1 MPCGGSAAPAPERP
15 LCRPYRNL
23 HGLRGC
29 DYPFPALCM
38 SRRSFRVGGR
48 CSGAGGQFDAKPESF
63 TPIIQPGEA
72 QAMHMKK
79 LWIPFIVAF
88 SILPLLVGAQANVEP
103 PGSRQPRAPAK
114 PRVQPL
120 PEAQWTDAHRQLVA
134 KYSRD
139 NRADNALR
147 TLLHLPPL
155 VDAVMPYTLYVADE
169 STLSP
174 RHRSVLMLRAAWLAG
189 NQPLGATYAPRARGA
204 GLTAA
209 EIRRIAEGPEASGW
223 DPFEATLLRLADQ
236 LYRNSS
242 VTDATWKAL
251 SASYDLLHLM
261 DAVETANHVIV
272 LSMLYNSLGVQ
283 PDEGTTDRLPTDV
296 KYRVVVP
303 PREPPLT
310 VARVQPNPGEGI
322 AVGRTFAKHPALNAK
337 RGARANFINRVSK
350 LTPRHREM
358 FILRIGWDCRAEY
371 EWAQHV
377 GNVGRAREHGL
388 DPVKIAQGPDAP
400 GWEPFERTIL
410 RAVDELYRDAM
421 VSDKTWAALGEKYD
435 TTLIMSGVL
444 TSSSYRATS
453 IALNTFGVQLEPGNE
468 RFPTPPTR

>member
-1 MPCGGSAAPAPERP
+1 
-15 LCRPYRNL
+15 
-23 HGLRGC
+23 
-29 DYPFPALCM
+29 
-38 SRRSFRVGGR
+38 
-48 CSGAGGQFDAKPESF
+48 
-63 TPIIQPGEA
+63 
-72 QAMHMKK
+72 MKK
-79 LWIPFIVAF
+79 LWIPLIVAV

-174 RHRSVLMLRAAWLAG
+174 RHRSILMLRAAWLAG
-189 NQPLGATYAPRARGA
+189 NQPLWATYAPRAKSA

-209 EIRRIAEGPEASGW
+209 EIRRIAEGPDASGW

-310 VARVQPNPGEGI
+310 VARVQPNPGDGI
-322 AVGRTFAKHPALNAK
+322 AVGRTFAKHAALNAK

-358 FILRIGWDCRAEY
+358 FILRIGWDCRSEY

-388 DPVKIAQGPDAP
+388 DPLRIAQGPDAP

-421 VSDKTWAALGEKYD
+421 VSDKTWAALGEQYD
-435 TTLIMSGVL
+435 TSSLMSGIL

-453 IALNTFGVQLEPGNE
+453 MALNTFGVQLEPGNE
-468 RFPTPPTR
+468 RFPTPPSR

>member
-1 MPCGGSAAPAPERP
+1 M
-15 LCRPYRNL
+15 Y
-23 HGLRGC
+23 
-29 DYPFPALCM
+29 
-38 SRRSFRVGGR
+38 
-48 CSGAGGQFDAKPESF
+48 
-63 TPIIQPGEA
+63 
-72 QAMHMKK
+72 MKK
-79 LWIPFIVAF
+79 LWVPFIVAF

-174 RHRSVLMLRAAWLAG
+174 RHRSILMLRAAWLAG
-189 NQPLGATYAPRARGA
+189 NQPLWATYAPRAKSA

-209 EIRRIAEGPEASGW
+209 EIRRIAEGPDASGW

-251 SASYDLLHLM
+251 SAGYDLLHLM

-310 VARVQPNPGEGI
+310 VARVQPNPGDGI
-322 AVGRTFAKHPALNAK
+322 AVGRTFAKHAALNAK

-421 VSDKTWAALGEKYD
+421 VSDKTWAALGEQYD
-435 TTLIMSGVL
+435 TSSLMSGIL

-468 RFPTPPTR
+468 RFPTPPSR

>member
-1 MPCGGSAAPAPERP
+1 MR
-15 LCRPYRNL
+15 
-23 HGLRGC
+23 
-29 DYPFPALCM
+29 
-38 SRRSFRVGGR
+38 
-48 CSGAGGQFDAKPESF
+48 
-63 TPIIQPGEA
+63 
-72 QAMHMKK
+72 MKHL
-79 LWIPFIVAF
+79 LWVACLVAF
-88 SILPLLVGAQANVEP
+88 SILPLLAGAQANVDP
-103 PGSRQPRAPAK
+103 PGSRQPRAPGK

-120 PEAQWTDAHRQLVA
+120 PESQWTDAQRQLVM

-139 NRADNALR
+139 NRADNVLR
-147 TLLHLPPL
+147 TLLPLPAL
-155 VDAVMPYTLYVADE
+155 VDAVMPYTIYVSDE
-169 STLSP
+169 SPLSP
-174 RHRSVLMLRAAWLAG
+174 RHREILMLRAAWLAG
-189 NQPLGATYAPRARGA
+189 NQPLWAVHAPRARAA
-204 GLTAA
+204 GLTPA
-209 EIRRIAEGPEASGW
+209 EIRRIAEGPDAAGW
-223 DPFEATLLRLADQ
+223 EGFEANLLRLADQ

-242 VTDATWKAL
+242 VTDATWNAL
-251 SASYDLLHLM
+251 SANYDLLHLM

-283 PDEGTTDRLPTDV
+283 PDEGTPDRLPTDV

-303 PREPPLT
+303 AREPPLT

-322 AVGRTFAKHPALNAK
+322 AVGRTFAKHPQLNAK

-468 RFPTPPTR
+468 RFPTPPTRC

>member
-1 MPCGGSAAPAPERP
+1 
-15 LCRPYRNL
+15 
-23 HGLRGC
+23 
-29 DYPFPALCM
+29 
-38 SRRSFRVGGR
+38 
-48 CSGAGGQFDAKPESF
+48 
-63 TPIIQPGEA
+63 
-72 QAMHMKK
+72 MHMKK
-79 LWIPFIVAF
+79 MWVPFIVAF

-155 VDAVMPYTLYVADE
+155 VDAVMPYTIYVADE

-174 RHRSVLMLRAAWLAG
+174 RHRSILMLRAAWLAG
-189 NQPLGATYAPRARGA
+189 NQPLWATYAPRARSA

-209 EIRRIAEGPEASGW
+209 EIRWIAEGPDASGW

-251 SASYDLLHLM
+251 SASYDLLHMM

-296 KYRVVVP
+296 KYRIVVP

-310 VARVQPNPGEGI
+310 MARVQPNPGDGI
-322 AVGRTFAKHPALNAK
+322 AVGRTFAKHAALNAK

-400 GWEPFERTIL
+400 GWEPFERNIL

-421 VSDKTWAALGEKYD
+421 VSDKTWAALGEQYD
-435 TTLIMSGVL
+435 TSSLMSGVF

-453 IALNTFGVQLEPGNE
+453 LALNTFGVQLEPGNE
-468 RFPTPPTR
+468 RFPSPPSR

>member
-1 MPCGGSAAPAPERP
+1 M
-15 LCRPYRNL
+15 
-23 HGLRGC
+23 
-29 DYPFPALCM
+29 
-38 SRRSFRVGGR
+38 
-48 CSGAGGQFDAKPESF
+48 Q
-63 TPIIQPGEA
+63 
-72 QAMHMKK
+72 MKK
-79 LWIPFIVAF
+79 LWVPFIVAF

-155 VDAVMPYTLYVADE
+155 VDAVMPYTIYVADE

-174 RHRSVLMLRAAWLAG
+174 RHRSVLMLRGAWLAG
-189 NQPLGATYAPRARGA
+189 NQPLWATYAPRARSA

-272 LSMLYNSLGVQ
+272 LSMLYNSLGIQ

-296 KYRVVVP
+296 KYRIVVP

-310 VARVQPNPGEGI
+310 AARVQANPGDGI
-322 AVGRTFAKHPALNAK
+322 AVGRTFARHAALNAK

-400 GWEPFERTIL
+400 GWEPFERNIL

-421 VSDKTWAALGEKYD
+421 VSDKTWAALGEQYD
-435 TTLIMSGVL
+435 TSSLMSGIF

-453 IALNTFGVQLEPGNE
+453 LALNTFGVQLEPGNE
-468 RFPTPPTR
+468 RFPTPPSR

>member
-1 MPCGGSAAPAPERP
+1 
-15 LCRPYRNL
+15 
-23 HGLRGC
+23 
-29 DYPFPALCM
+29 
-38 SRRSFRVGGR
+38 
-48 CSGAGGQFDAKPESF
+48 
-63 TPIIQPGEA
+63 
-72 QAMHMKK
+72 MHMKK
-79 LWIPFIVAF
+79 LWIPFIVAC

-174 RHRSVLMLRAAWLAG
+174 RHRSILMLRAAWLAG
-189 NQPLGATYAPRARGA
+189 NQALWATYAPRARSA

-209 EIRRIAEGPEASGW
+209 ENRRIAEGPDASGW

-242 VTDATWKAL
+242 VTDGTWKAL

-283 PDEGTTDRLPTDV
+283 PDEGTTDRLPMDV

-310 VARVQPNPGEGI
+310 VARVQPNPGDGI
-322 AVGRTFAKHPALNAK
+322 AVGRTFAKHAALNAK

-468 RFPTPPTR
+468 RFPTPPSR

>member
-1 MPCGGSAAPAPERP
+1 M
-15 LCRPYRNL
+15 
-23 HGLRGC
+23 
-29 DYPFPALCM
+29 
-38 SRRSFRVGGR
+38 
-48 CSGAGGQFDAKPESF
+48 Q
-63 TPIIQPGEA
+63 
-72 QAMHMKK
+72 MKK
-79 LWIPFIVAF
+79 LWVPFIVAF
-88 SILPLLVGAQANVEP
+88 SILPLLVGAQAKVEP

-155 VDAVMPYTLYVADE
+155 VDAVMPYTIYVADE

-189 NQPLGATYAPRARGA
+189 NQPLWATYAPRARSA

-296 KYRVVVP
+296 KYRIVVP

-310 VARVQPNPGEGI
+310 VARVQPNAGDGI
-322 AVGRTFAKHPALNAK
+322 AVGRTFAKHAALNAK

-400 GWEPFERTIL
+400 GWEPFERNIL

-421 VSDKTWAALGEKYD
+421 VSDKTWAALGEQYD
-435 TTLIMSGVL
+435 TSSLMSGVF

-453 IALNTFGVQLEPGNE
+453 LALNTFGVQLEPGNE
-468 RFPTPPTR
+468 RFPTPPSR

>member
-1 MPCGGSAAPAPERP
+1 M
-15 LCRPYRNL
+15 Y
-23 HGLRGC
+23 
-29 DYPFPALCM
+29 
-38 SRRSFRVGGR
+38 
-48 CSGAGGQFDAKPESF
+48 
-63 TPIIQPGEA
+63 
-72 QAMHMKK
+72 MKK
-79 LWIPFIVAF
+79 LWVPFIVAF

-174 RHRSVLMLRAAWLAG
+174 RHRSILMLRAAWLAG
-189 NQPLGATYAPRARGA
+189 NQPLWATYAPRAKSA

-209 EIRRIAEGPEASGW
+209 EIRRIAEGPDASGW

-242 VTDATWKAL
+242 VTDATWKTL

-310 VARVQPNPGEGI
+310 VARVQPNPGDGI
-322 AVGRTFAKHPALNAK
+322 AVGRTFAKHAALNAK

-421 VSDKTWAALGEKYD
+421 VSDKTWAALGEQYD
-435 TTLIMSGVL
+435 TSSLMSGIL

-468 RFPTPPTR
+468 RFPTPPSR